1 MSAVQCARG
10 RAPPVL
16 RMKKFIPH
24 LEILP
29 PGQRL
34 LWHELD
40 QIPAEFTLYGGT
52 AIALHLG
59 HRQSVDF
66 DFFGNRPF
74 DPAKLQASIPFL
86 ADAQVVQ
93 REKDT
98 LTAVVNREGAIT
110 VSFFGVP
117 NLPRLAPPLLS
128 DGNGLKVAP
137 LLDLAG
143 TKASVVQVRPE
154 KKDYLD
160 MDVLITKGGITLPMA
175 LTAAQALYGASLNPQ
190 ITLKA
195 LSYFEDGNLQK
206 LPEDVKTRLAA
217 AAREVDLDH
226 LPDLHQLIREISH
239 EQDLGL

>member
-1 MSAVQCARG
+1 MRRFS
-10 RAPPVL
+10 
-16 RMKKFIPH
+16 PH

-29 PGQRL
+29 PAQRR
-34 LWHELD
+34 LWQELD
-40 QIPAEFTLYGGT
+40 QVPAEFTLYDGT

-66 DFFGNRPF
+66 DFFGKRAF
-74 DPAKLQASIPFL
+74 DPTNIQSSIPFL
-86 ADAQVVQ
+86 ANARVIQ
-93 REKDT
+93 REKNT
-98 LTAVVNREGAIT
+98 LTAILDREGQVA

-117 NLPRLAPPLLS
+117 HLPRLLS
-128 DGNGLKVAP
+128 PHVSDDNGLKIAS

-154 KKDYLD
+154 RKDYLD
-160 MDVLITKGGITLPMA
+160 LDVLITKGEITLPMA
-175 LTAAQALYGASLNPQ
+175 LTAAQALYGASFNPQ

-195 LSYFEDGNLQK
+195 LSYFEDGNLRQ
-206 LPEDVKTRLAA
+206 LPEDAKARLAT

-226 LPDLHQLIREISH
+226 LPSLDHLIRERAQ

>member
-1 MSAVQCARG
+1 MDLSGGLRTSSAVQCVWA
-10 RAPPVL
+10 RAPPVS

-24 LEILP
+24 LEILT

-52 AIALHLG
+52 AVALHLG

-66 DFFGNRPF
+66 DFFGKRPF

-93 REKDT
+93 RERNT
-98 LTAVVNREGAIT
+98 LTAIVNREGAVT

-117 NLPRLAPPLLS
+117 NLPRLAPPLVS
-128 DGNGLKVAP
+128 DGNGLKVAS

-143 TKASVVQVRPE
+143 TKASVVQDIRRHRFRCGILETLSGPTWRLLHGLMRTAIPVSC
-154 KKDYLD
+154 DGYLSLD
-160 MDVLITKGGITLPMA
+160 EERRNARTARSRTREQASSSESLEETPASARGMA
-175 LTAAQALYGASLNPQ
+175 
-190 ITLKA
+190 
-195 LSYFEDGNLQK
+195 
-206 LPEDVKTRLAA
+206 R
-217 AAREVDLDH
+217 
-226 LPDLHQLIREISH
+226 
-239 EQDLGL
+239 